1 MKNGM
6 KNIIGAPINRT
17 DGWAKVSGAAHYAA
31 EHPVEGLVH
40 AVLVTSTI
48 PNGRVLRID
57 DSAARE
63 LPGVLLV
70 MSHEN
75 APRLPRETRD
85 GKIQPPIGRRLTL
98 LQEDAVYYNNQPIA
112 VVVADTF
119 ERAREAGARLRIEY
133 EQKPAVLDFAQA
145 RQALHPPEKV
155 LTEKPD
161 TRRGDLHAGLLSG
174 STRIEPVYT
183 TPIEN
188 HNPLETHAT
197 IAQWDGDKLTLHDS
211 TQYMKGVQRIV
222 AAVFGIPPENVT
234 AICPYTGGG
243 FGSKGS
249 VWSHVVLAA
258 MAAKQ
263 LGRPVKLSLD
273 RNQMFGPV
281 GQRPVTEQR
290 MRLAAMSD
298 GRLTASSHDTI
309 AYTSM
314 IEDWIEPCGLVTR
327 MMYASPNQE
336 TSHRLARMNLGT
348 PTFMRAPGEATGSF
362 ALESAMDELAYTL
375 AIDPLDLRLKNY
387 TERDPGKD
395 LPWSSKSLRQCYEIG
410 AERFGWKDR
419 NPQPRSM
426 RQGNKLI
433 GWGMATATYPTNRSA
448 GECSASLQPDGSAV
462 FRSAT
467 QDLGTGTYTVM
478 TQVAADALGVP
489 VARVRFELGNSQMPE
504 APVSGGS
511 TTVASVAPAVQAA
524 GHALRLKLL
533 GIAAADQASP
543 LFGAKADEVGVE
555 CGADG
560 GELYLLAEPSRR
572 DSMAAIAA
580 RHGQAVE
587 VSAKA
592 EPGDEKEKYSMHS
605 FGAVFVEVTV
615 DEDLGEIRVPRVVG
629 VYGVGR
635 LMNEKTGYS
644 QLMGGIVW
652 GLSLALFEET
662 VIDKRVGRAVNGN
675 LAEYHV
681 PTNADI
687 QAIDVQ
693 IVDEDDP
700 HVNPLGAKGIGE
712 IGITGVGAAVA
723 NAVFHA
729 TGKRVRDLPITLDKV
744 L

>member
-1 MKNGM
+1 MT
-6 KNIIGAPINRT
+6 ITGAPINRV
-17 DGWAKVSGAAHYAA
+17 DAWAKVSGAARYSA
-31 EHPVEGLVH
+31 EHPVDGIVH
-40 AVLVTSTI
+40 AVLVMSTI
-48 PNGRVLRID
+48 PSGRVLHID

-63 LPGVLLV
+63 VPGVLLV
-70 MSHEN
+70 MTHEN
-75 APRLPRETRD
+75 APRLPQKTKD
-85 GKIQPPIGRRLTL
+85 GKLQPPIGRRLTL
-98 LQEDAVYYNNQPIA
+98 LQEDEVHYNNQPIA

-119 ERAREAGARLRIEY
+119 ERAREAGARLRVDY
-133 EQKPAVLDFAQA
+133 ERKPAVLDFEQA
-145 RQALHPPEKV
+145 KQFVHPPEKV
-155 LTEKPD
+155 LTEETD
-161 TRRGDLHAGLLSG
+161 TKRGDLHAGLLTG
-174 STRIEPVYT
+174 SAKIDVTYT

-197 IAQWDGDKLTLHDS
+197 IAHWDGDRLTLYDS

-222 AAVFGIPPENVT
+222 ASIFDMPPENVT
-234 AICPYTGGG
+234 AICPYVGGG

-281 GQRPVTEQR
+281 GTRPNTEQR
-290 MRLAAMSD
+290 MRMAALPD
-298 GRLTASSHDTI
+298 GRMTASSHDTI

-327 MMYASPNQE
+327 MMYESPNQE

-348 PTFMRAPGEATGSF
+348 PTFMRAPGEATGSY
-362 ALESAMDELAYTL
+362 AQECAIDELAYEL
-375 AIDPLDLRLKNY
+375 QMDPLDLRLKNY
-387 TERDPGKD
+387 TERDPGKN
-395 LPWSSKSLRQCYEIG
+395 LPFSSKSLRQCYDIG
-410 AERFGWKDR
+410 AERFGWRER

-426 RQGNKLI
+426 RRGDKLV
-433 GWGMATATYPTNRSA
+433 GWGMATASYPTNRSA
-448 GECSASLQPDGSAV
+448 AECSATLMPDGTAL
-462 FRSAT
+462 FRSGT

-489 VARVRFELGNSQMPE
+489 VGHVRFELGNSQMPE

-524 GHALRLKLL
+524 GKALRLKLL
-533 GIAAADQASP
+533 GIAAADKRSP
-543 LFGAKADEVGVE
+543 LFGATADQVGVD
-555 CGADG
+555 ATTDG
-560 GELYLLAEPSRR
+560 GELYLLADPARREP
-572 DSMAAIAA
+572 MQAIVA
-580 RHGQAVE
+580 RHGAPVE
-587 VSAKA
+587 ATAKA
-592 EPGDEKEKYSMHS
+592 EPGDEKKKYSMHA

-629 VYGVGR
+629 VYGVGK

-652 GLSLALFEET
+652 GIGLALFEET
-662 VIDKRVGRAVNGN
+662 LIDGREGRAVNGN

-712 IGITGVGAAVA
+712 IGITGVGAAIA

-729 TGKRVRDLPITLDKV
+729 TGRRVRDLPITLDK
-744 L
+744 LF

>member
-1 MKNGM
+1 MNG
-6 KNIIGAPINRT
+6 IGAPINRT
-17 DGWAKVSGAAHYAA
+17 DAWAKVSGAAPYSA
-31 EHPVEGLVH
+31 EHQVEGVTH

-48 PNGRVLRID
+48 PSGRVVRID
-57 DSAARE
+57 DSAARDV
-63 LPGVLLV
+63 PGLLLV
-70 MSHEN
+70 MTPQN
-75 APRLPRETRD
+75 AMRLPRETRD
-85 GKIQPPIGRRLTL
+85 GKLQPPIGRRLTL
-98 LQEDAVYYNNQPIA
+98 LQEDDVYYNNQPIA
-112 VVVADTF
+112 VVVADTL
-119 ERAREAGARLRIEY
+119 EHAREAAARLHVEY
-133 EQKPAVLDFAQA
+133 ERKDAVLDFEQA
-145 RQALHPPEKV
+145 KQRVHPPEKV
-155 LTEKPD
+155 LGEDAD
-161 TRRGDLHAGLLSG
+161 TKRGELQAGLLAASVHVDA
-174 STRIEPVYT
+174 TYT

-197 IAQWDGDKLTLHDS
+197 IAEWDGDKLTIHES
-211 TQYMKGVQRIV
+211 TQYMKGVQRI
-222 AAVFGIPPENVT
+222 AAAIFGIPPENVT

-249 VWSHVVLAA
+249 LWSHAPLTA
-258 MAAKQ
+258 MAAKM

-290 MRLAAMSD
+290 FRIGAMDD
-298 GRLTASSHDTI
+298 GRIMASSHDTV

-314 IEDWIEPCGLVTR
+314 IEDWIEPCGIITR
-327 MMYASPNQE
+327 MMYESPNQQ
-336 TSHRLARMNLGT
+336 TSHRLARMHLGT

-362 ALESAMDELAYTL
+362 ALESAMDELAYQL
-375 AIDPLDLRLKNY
+375 DMDPLALRLKNY

-419 NPQPRSM
+419 KPQPRSM
-426 RQGNKLI
+426 KQGNKLV
-433 GWGMATATYPTNRSA
+433 GWGMATATYPTHRSA
-448 GECSASLQPDGSAV
+448 GECSATLHSDGSAL

-478 TQVAADALGVP
+478 TQIAADAIGLP
-489 VARVRFELGNSQMPE
+489 VERVRFELGDSQMPE

-511 TTVASVAPAVQAA
+511 TTVASVGPAVQAA
-524 GHALRLKLL
+524 GHALRLKLA
-533 GIAAADQASP
+533 GIALAHQESP
-543 LFGAKADEVGVE
+543 LFGATADQIGVE
-555 CGADG
+555 H

-572 DSMAAIAA
+572 EAMAAIVA
-580 RHGQAVE
+580 RHGAPVE
-587 VSAKA
+587 VTAKS
-592 EPGDEKEKYSMHS
+592 EPGDAKDKYSMHS

-629 VYGVGR
+629 VYGVGK
-635 LMNEKTGYS
+635 LMNMKTGYS

-652 GLSLALFEET
+652 GISLALFEET
-662 VIDKRVGRAVNGN
+662 LIDGRNGRAVNGN

-687 QAIDVQ
+687 QDIDVQ

-712 IGITGVGAAVA
+712 IGITGVGAAIA
-723 NAVFHA
+723 NAVYHA

>member
-1 MKNGM
+1 MS
-6 KNIIGAPINRT
+6 ITGAPINRV
-17 DGWAKVSGAAHYAA
+17 DAWAKVSGAARYSA
-31 EHPVEGLVH
+31 EHPVDGVVH
-40 AVLVTSTI
+40 AVLVMSTI
-48 PNGRVLRID
+48 PSGRVLHID

-63 LPGVLLV
+63 VPGVLLV
-70 MSHEN
+70 MTHEN
-75 APRLPRETRD
+75 ALRLPQKTKD
-85 GKIQPPIGRRLTL
+85 GKLQPPIGRRLTL
-98 LQEDAVYYNNQPIA
+98 LQEDEVHYNNQPIA

-133 EQKPAVLDFAQA
+133 ERKPAVLDFEQA
-145 RQALHPPEKV
+145 KQFVHPPEKV
-155 LTEKPD
+155 LTEETD
-161 TRRGDLHAGLLSG
+161 TKRGDLHAGLLTG
-174 STRIEPVYT
+174 SAKIDVTYT

-197 IAQWDGDKLTLHDS
+197 IAHWDGDRLTLYDS

-222 AAVFGIPPENVT
+222 AGIFDMPPENVT
-234 AICPYTGGG
+234 AICPYVGGG

-281 GQRPVTEQR
+281 GTRPNTEQR
-290 MRLAAMSD
+290 MRMAALPD
-298 GRLTASSHDTI
+298 GRMTASGHDTI

-327 MMYASPNQE
+327 MMYESPNQE

-348 PTFMRAPGEATGSF
+348 PTFMRAPGEATGSY
-362 ALESAMDELAYTL
+362 AQECAIDELAYEL
-375 AIDPLDLRLKNY
+375 HMDPLDLRLKNY
-387 TERDPGKD
+387 TERDPGKN
-395 LPWSSKSLRQCYEIG
+395 LPFSSKSLRQCYDIG
-410 AERFGWKDR
+410 AERFGWRER

-426 RQGNKLI
+426 RRGDKLV
-433 GWGMATATYPTNRSA
+433 GWGMATASYPTNRSA
-448 GECSASLQPDGSAV
+448 AECSATLLPDGTAL

-489 VARVRFELGNSQMPE
+489 VGHVRFELGNSQMPE

-524 GHALRLKLL
+524 GKALRLKLL
-533 GIAAADQASP
+533 GIASADKRSP
-543 LFGAKADEVGVE
+543 LFGATADQVGVD
-555 CGADG
+555 ATTDG
-560 GELYLLAEPSRR
+560 GELYLLADPAKREP
-572 DSMAAIAA
+572 MQAIAA
-580 RHGQAVE
+580 RHGAPVE
-587 VSAKA
+587 ATAKA
-592 EPGDEKEKYSMHS
+592 EPGDEKKKYSMHS

-629 VYGVGR
+629 VYGVGK

-652 GLSLALFEET
+652 GIGLALFEET
-662 VIDKRVGRAVNGN
+662 LIDKREGRAVNGN

-712 IGITGVGAAVA
+712 IGITGVGAAIA

-729 TGKRVRDLPITLDKV
+729 TGRRVRDLPITLDK
-744 L
+744 LL

>member
-1 MKNGM
+1 MNG
-6 KNIIGAPINRT
+6 IGAPINRT
-17 DGWAKVSGAAHYAA
+17 DAWAKVSGAAHYTA
-31 EHPVEGLVH
+31 EHQVEGLTH

-48 PNGRVLRID
+48 PSGRVLRID

-63 LPGVLLV
+63 LPGLLLV
-70 MSHEN
+70 MTPQN
-75 APRLPRETRD
+75 AMRLPRETKD
-85 GKIQPPIGRRLTL
+85 GKLQPPIGRRLTL
-98 LQEDAVYYNNQPIA
+98 LQEDEVYYNNQPIA
-112 VVVADTF
+112 VVVADTY
-119 ERAREAGARLRIEY
+119 EHAREAAARLRIEY
-133 EQKPAVLDFAQA
+133 ERKDAVLDFEQA
-145 RQALHPPEKV
+145 KQSLHPPEKV
-155 LTEKPD
+155 LTED
-161 TRRGDLHAGLLSG
+161 TDTERGNLHDGLLASQVRVDA
-174 STRIEPVYT
+174 TYT
-183 TPIEN
+183 TPTEN

-197 IAQWDGDKLTLHDS
+197 IAEWDGDRLTIHES
-211 TQYMKGVQRIV
+211 TQYMKGVQRII
-222 AAVFGIPPENVT
+222 ANIFGIPPENVN

-249 VWSHVVLAA
+249 IWSHAPLTA
-258 MAAKQ
+258 MAAKM

-281 GQRPVTEQR
+281 GQRPITEQR
-290 MRLAAMSD
+290 FRLGAMDD
-298 GRLTASSHDTI
+298 GRLMASSHDTI
-309 AYTSM
+309 AWTSM
-314 IEDWIEPCGLVTR
+314 IEDWIEPCGIVTR
-327 MMYASPNQE
+327 MMYESPNQE

-348 PTFMRAPGEATGSF
+348 PTFMRAPGEATGTF
-362 ALESAMDELAYTL
+362 ALESAMDELACEL
-375 AIDPLDLRLKNY
+375 NMDPLALRLKNY
-387 TERDPGKD
+387 TERDPGKE

-426 RQGNKLI
+426 RQGNKLV

-448 GECSASLQPDGSAV
+448 GECSATLRLDGSAL

-478 TQVAADALGVP
+478 TQVAADAIGLP
-489 VARVRFELGNSQMPE
+489 VEQVRFELGDSQMPE

-511 TTVASVAPAVQAA
+511 TTVASVGPAVQAA
-524 GHALRLKLL
+524 GHALRLKLA
-533 GIAAADQASP
+533 GIALAHRDSP
-543 LFGAKADEVGVE
+543 LFGATADRIGVE
-555 CGADG
+555 N
-560 GELYLLAEPSRR
+560 GELYLLDEPSRR
-572 DSMAAIAA
+572 EAMRDIVA
-580 RHGQAVE
+580 RHGEPVE
-587 VSAKA
+587 VTAKA
-592 EPGDEKEKYSMHS
+592 EPGDEKKKYSMHA

-629 VYGVGR
+629 VYGVGK

-652 GLSLALFEET
+652 GISLALFEET
-662 VIDKRVGRAVNGN
+662 VIDKRNGRAVNGN

-687 QAIDVQ
+687 QGIDVQ

-712 IGITGVGAAVA
+712 IGITGVGAAIA
-723 NAVFHA
+723 NAVYHA

>member
-1 MKNGM
+1 MS
-6 KNIIGAPINRT
+6 ITGAPINRV
-17 DGWAKVSGAAHYAA
+17 DAWAKVSGAARYSA
-31 EHPVEGLVH
+31 EHPVEGVVH

-48 PNGRVLRID
+48 PSGRVVRID
-57 DSAARE
+57 DSAARAV
-63 LPGVLLV
+63 PGVLLV
-70 MSHEN
+70 MTHEN
-75 APRLPRETRD
+75 ALRLPQKTKD

-98 LQEDAVYYNNQPIA
+98 LQEDDVYYNNQPIA

-133 EQKPAVLDFAQA
+133 ERKPAVLDFDAAKQS
-145 RQALHPPEKV
+145 LHPPEKV
-155 LTEKPD
+155 LTEESD
-161 TRRGDLHAGLLSG
+161 TKRGDLHAGMLAG
-174 STRIEPVYT
+174 SARIDATYT

-197 IAQWDGDKLTLHDS
+197 IAQWDGDRLTLYDS

-222 AAVFGIPPENVT
+222 SSIFDIPPENVT
-234 AICPYTGGG
+234 AICPYVGGG

-249 VWSHVVLAA
+249 VWSHVVLTA

-281 GQRPVTEQR
+281 GTRPVTEQR
-290 MRLAAMSD
+290 MRMAALPD

-314 IEDWIEPCGLVTR
+314 LEDWIEPCGLVTR
-327 MMYASPNQE
+327 MMYDSPNQE
-336 TSHRLARMNLGT
+336 TTHRLARMNLGT
-348 PTFMRAPGEATGSF
+348 PTFMRAPGEATGSY
-362 ALESAMDELAYTL
+362 AQDCAIDELAYEL
-375 AIDPLDLRLKNY
+375 GMDPLDLRLKNY

-395 LPWSSKSLRQCYEIG
+395 LPFSSKSLRACYEIG
-410 AERFGWKDR
+410 AERFGWRER
-419 NPQPRSM
+419 NQQPRSM
-426 RQGNKLI
+426 RQGNKLV
-433 GWGMATATYPTNRSA
+433 GWGMATASYPTNRSPA
-448 GECSASLQPDGSAV
+448 ECSATLLPDGTAL
-462 FRSAT
+462 FRSGT

-489 VARVRFELGNSQMPE
+489 VEHVRFELGNSQMPE

-524 GHALRLKLL
+524 GKALRLKLL
-533 GIAAADQASP
+533 GIAAADERSP
-543 LFGAKADEVGVE
+543 LFGATVDQVGVD
-555 CGADG
+555 GTTDG
-560 GELYLLAEPSRR
+560 GELYLLAEPARR
-572 DSMAAIAA
+572 ETMQAIAV
-580 RHGQAVE
+580 RHGGPVE
-587 VSAKA
+587 VTAKA
-592 EPGDEKEKYSMHS
+592 EPGDEKQKYSMHS

-652 GLSLALFEET
+652 GISLALFEET
-662 VIDKRVGRAVNGN
+662 LIDKREGRAVNGN

-687 QAIDVQ
+687 GAIDVQ

-712 IGITGVGAAVA
+712 IGITGVGAAIA

-729 TGKRVRDLPITLDKV
+729 TGKRVRDLPITVDK
-744 L
+744 LL

>member
-1 MKNGM
+1 MS
-6 KNIIGAPINRT
+6 IAGAPINRV
-17 DGWAKVSGAAHYAA
+17 DAWAKVSGAARYSA
-31 EHPVEGLVH
+31 EHPVDGVVH
-40 AVLVTSTI
+40 AVLVMSTI
-48 PNGRVLRID
+48 PSGRVLHID

-63 LPGVLLV
+63 VPGVLLV
-70 MSHEN
+70 MTHEN
-75 APRLPRETRD
+75 ALRLPQKTKD
-85 GKIQPPIGRRLTL
+85 GKLQPPIGRRLTL
-98 LQEDAVYYNNQPIA
+98 LQENDVYYNNQPIA

-133 EQKPAVLDFAQA
+133 ERKPAVLDFEQA
-145 RQALHPPEKV
+145 KQFVHPPEKV
-155 LTEKPD
+155 LTEETD
-161 TRRGDLHAGLLSG
+161 TKRGDLHAGLLTG
-174 STRIEPVYT
+174 SANIDVTYT

-197 IAQWDGDKLTLHDS
+197 IAHWDGDRLTLYDS

-222 AAVFGIPPENVT
+222 ASIFDMPPENVT
-234 AICPYTGGG
+234 AICPYVGGG

-281 GQRPVTEQR
+281 GTRPNTEQR
-290 MRLAAMSD
+290 MRMAALPD
-298 GRLTASSHDTI
+298 GRMTASGHDTI

-327 MMYASPNQE
+327 MMYESPNQE

-348 PTFMRAPGEATGSF
+348 PTFMRAPGEATGSY
-362 ALESAMDELAYTL
+362 AQECAIDELAYEL
-375 AIDPLDLRLKNY
+375 QMDPLDLRLKNY
-387 TERDPGKD
+387 TERDPGKN
-395 LPWSSKSLRQCYEIG
+395 LPFSSKSLRQCYDIG
-410 AERFGWKDR
+410 AERFGWRER

-426 RQGNKLI
+426 RRGDKLV
-433 GWGMATATYPTNRSA
+433 GWGMATASYPTNRSA
-448 GECSASLQPDGSAV
+448 AECSATLMPDGTAL
-462 FRSAT
+462 FRSGT

-489 VARVRFELGNSQMPE
+489 VGHVRFELGNSQMPE

-524 GHALRLKLL
+524 GKALRLKLL
-533 GIAAADQASP
+533 GIAAADQRSP
-543 LFGAKADEVGVE
+543 LFGATADQVGVD
-555 CGADG
+555 ATTDG
-560 GELYLLAEPSRR
+560 GELYLLADPARREP
-572 DSMAAIAA
+572 MQAIAA
-580 RHGQAVE
+580 RHGAPVE
-587 VSAKA
+587 ATAKA
-592 EPGDEKEKYSMHS
+592 EPGDEKKKYSMHG

-629 VYGVGR
+629 VYGVGK

-652 GLSLALFEET
+652 GIGLALFEET
-662 VIDKRVGRAVNGN
+662 LIDKREGRAVNGN

-712 IGITGVGAAVA
+712 IGITGVGAAIA

-729 TGKRVRDLPITLDKV
+729 TGRRVRDLPITLDK
-744 L
+744 LL

>member
-1 MKNGM
+1 MS
-6 KNIIGAPINRT
+6 ITGAPINRV
-17 DGWAKVSGAAHYAA
+17 DAWAKVSGAARYSA
-31 EHPVEGLVH
+31 EHPVDGIVH
-40 AVLVTSTI
+40 AVLVMSTI
-48 PNGRVLRID
+48 PSGRVLRID

-63 LPGVLLV
+63 VPGVLLV
-70 MSHEN
+70 MTHEN
-75 APRLPRETRD
+75 ALRLPQKTKD
-85 GKIQPPIGRRLTL
+85 GKLQPPIGRRLTL
-98 LQEDAVYYNNQPIA
+98 LQENDVYYNNQPIA

-119 ERAREAGARLRIEY
+119 ERAREAGARLRVDY
-133 EQKPAVLDFAQA
+133 ERKPAVLDFEQA
-145 RQALHPPEKV
+145 KQFVHPPEKV
-155 LTEKPD
+155 LTEETD
-161 TRRGDLHAGLLSG
+161 TKRGDLHAGLLTG
-174 STRIEPVYT
+174 SAKIDVTYT
-183 TPIEN
+183 TPVEN

-197 IAQWDGDKLTLHDS
+197 IAHWDGDRLTLYDS

-222 AAVFGIPPENVT
+222 ASIFDMPPENVT
-234 AICPYTGGG
+234 AICPYVGGG

-281 GQRPVTEQR
+281 GTRPNTEQR
-290 MRLAAMSD
+290 MRMAALPD
-298 GRLTASSHDTI
+298 GRMTASGHDTI

-327 MMYASPNQE
+327 MMYESPNQE

-348 PTFMRAPGEATGSF
+348 PTFMRAPGEATGSY
-362 ALESAMDELAYTL
+362 AQECAIDELAYEL
-375 AIDPLDLRLKNY
+375 HMDPLALRLKNY
-387 TERDPGKD
+387 TERDPGKN
-395 LPWSSKSLRQCYEIG
+395 LPFSSKSLRQCYDIG
-410 AERFGWKDR
+410 AERFGWRER

-426 RQGNKLI
+426 RRGDRLV
-433 GWGMATATYPTNRSA
+433 GWGMATASYPTNRSPA
-448 GECSASLQPDGSAV
+448 ECSATLMPDGTAL
-462 FRSAT
+462 FRSGT

-489 VARVRFELGNSQMPE
+489 VGHVRFELGNSQMPE

-524 GHALRLKLL
+524 GKALRLKLL
-533 GIAAADQASP
+533 GIAAADQRSP
-543 LFGAKADEVGVE
+543 LFGATVDQVGVD
-555 CGADG
+555 ATTDG
-560 GELYLLAEPSRR
+560 GELYLLADPARREP
-572 DSMAAIAA
+572 MQAIAA
-580 RHGQAVE
+580 RHGAPVE
-587 VSAKA
+587 ATAKA
-592 EPGDEKEKYSMHS
+592 EPGDEKKKYSMHA

-629 VYGVGR
+629 VYGVGK

-652 GLSLALFEET
+652 GIGLALFEET
-662 VIDKRVGRAVNGN
+662 LIDKREGRAVNGN

-712 IGITGVGAAVA
+712 IGITGVGAAIA

-729 TGKRVRDLPITLDKV
+729 TGRRVRDLPITLDK
-744 L
+744 LL